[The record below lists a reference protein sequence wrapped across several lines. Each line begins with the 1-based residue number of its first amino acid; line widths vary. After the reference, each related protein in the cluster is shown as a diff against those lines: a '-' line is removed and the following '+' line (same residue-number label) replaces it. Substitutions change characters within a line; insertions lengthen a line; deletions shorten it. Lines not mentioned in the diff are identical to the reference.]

1 VFGRLPLES
10 AEIGRMKINW
20 VLGNLTEF
28 SPEIKIETLKNI
40 GPFWGSW
47 KTWRSC
53 LTDNVICHDIDRAS
67 ALLARKFQQNCN
79 FYIPDNIYSTLN
91 RPEQVKLYNGDFVD
105 LELDNKEDIVALHLA
120 SAQSDIVLMMGFD
133 LSPVEKTPDRLA
145 THKSTNYK
153 NLVKH
158 AIMGNTQTQ
167 WVLLDHAMELD
178 KDIQSLPNLST
189 DTLINS
195 AKTLGIDL

>member
-1 VFGRLPLES
+1 
-10 AEIGRMKINW
+10 MKINW

-53 LTDNVICHDIDRAS
+53 KTDNVICHDLDRAS
-67 ALLARKFQQNCN
+67 ALLARNFQQNCN
-79 FYIPDNIYSTLN
+79 LYIPNNIYSTLN
-91 RPEQVKLYNGDFVD
+91 RPEHVKLYNGDFVD

-120 SAQSDIVLMMGFD
+120 SAQSDIVLMTGFD
-133 LSPVEKTPDRLA
+133 LSPIEKTQDRLA
-145 THKSTNYK
+145 NHKLTNYK

-158 AIMGNTQTQ
+158 AIMGNAQTQ
-167 WVLLDHAMELD
+167 WVLLDHAPELD
-178 KDIQSLPNLST
+178 KDIQSLPNLT
-189 DTLINS
+189 VDTLINS

>member
-1 VFGRLPLES
+1 
-10 AEIGRMKINW
+10 MKISW

-53 LTDNVICHDIDRAS
+53 LTDNVICHDLDRAS
-67 ALLARKFQQNCN
+67 ALLARNFQQNCN
-79 FYIPDNIYSTLN
+79 FYIPNNIYSTLN
-91 RPEQVKLYNGDFVD
+91 RPDQVKLYNGDFVD

-120 SAQSDIVLMMGFD
+120 AAQSDIVLMAGFD
-133 LSPVEKTPDRLA
+133 LSPVEKTLDRLA

-158 AIMGNTQTQ
+158 AIMGNAQTQ
-167 WVLLDHAMELD
+167 WVLLDHSVELD
-178 KDIQSLPNLST
+178 KDIKSLLNLTT
-189 DTLINS
+189 DTLTNS
-195 AKTLGIDL
+195 AKLLGIDL